1 MGFSDETWLGRGGW
15 FHSDQM
21 RVIEKFTRTGN
32 QLLYE
37 VTVDDPEVLVEPW
50 VMPARTR
57 RLSNNPVIVVERGSC
72 RERVERGL
80 HANAALVLF
89 LSIEDPC
96 AGGPARP
103 TTVVARNVSHNP
115 YRYQNSTLRQAK
127 LRLAV
132 SHV

>member
-1 MGFSDETWLGRGGW
+1 
-15 FHSDQM
+15 M

-50 VMPARTR
+50 VMPARAR
-57 RLSNNPVIVVERGSC
+57 RLSNNPVIVAERGSC

-115 YRYQNSTLRQAK
+115 LPSTRIQHCARPNYGWRCLMYER
-127 LRLAV
+127 
-132 SHV
+132 S